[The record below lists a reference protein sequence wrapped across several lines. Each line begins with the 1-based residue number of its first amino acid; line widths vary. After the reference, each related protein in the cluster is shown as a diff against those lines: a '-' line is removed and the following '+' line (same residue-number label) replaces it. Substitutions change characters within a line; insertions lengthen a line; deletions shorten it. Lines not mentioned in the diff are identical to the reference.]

1 MTCLRYDVVVNF
13 VYKMWWQE
21 NDMAWA
27 KNNNGVKT
35 WYLQKKIKN

>member
-1 MTCLRYDVVVNF
+1 MMTCIRYDVVVNF

-27 KNNNGVKT
+27 KS
-35 WYLQKKIKN
+35 

>member
-1 MTCLRYDVVVNF
+1 MMTCLRYDVVVNF

-27 KNNNGVKT
+27 KS
-35 WYLQKKIKN
+35 WC